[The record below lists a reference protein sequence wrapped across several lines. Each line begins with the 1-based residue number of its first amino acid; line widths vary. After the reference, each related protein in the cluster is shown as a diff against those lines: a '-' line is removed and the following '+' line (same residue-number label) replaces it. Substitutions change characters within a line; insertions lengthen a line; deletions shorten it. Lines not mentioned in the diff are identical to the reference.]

1 MTFSHPALWI
11 PEWPVPSGVRA
22 CVTLRGD
29 AGVSPPPFDRFNLG
43 AHGGDDPS
51 HVTANRAQLRA
62 IAGLPAEPRWLQQVH
77 GTAVVRLSSTKDPA
91 DIQREGPQAD
101 AAVTGDRGVVLAVLS
116 ADCLPVLFCSD
127 DGDRLAAA
135 HAGWRGLAAGVLEAT
150 LDAMEVPAEQLV
162 AWLGPA
168 AGPQAYEVG
177 DEVREAFL
185 AVDPGSA
192 EAFRPTRVGHWLCDL
207 YQIARLRLAA
217 RGVLRVFGGKA
228 CTISQPDLF
237 FSHRRDGRTG
247 RMASLIWRED

>member
-1 MTFSHPALWI
+1 MNPDHPALWV

-22 CVTLRGD
+22 CVTLRRD
-29 AGVSPPPFDRFNLG
+29 AGVSQSPFDTFNLG
-43 AHGGDDPS
+43 AHGGDAPA
-51 HVTANRAQLRA
+51 VVAANRAQLRA

-77 GTAVVRLSSTKDPA
+77 GTAVAHMAKADPPAAGMDEAVR
-91 DIQREGPQAD
+91 AD

-135 HAGWRGLAAGVLEAT
+135 HAGWRGLADGVLEAT
-150 LDAMEVPAEQLV
+150 LDAMAVPADQLV

-177 DEVREAFL
+177 DEVRAAFL
-185 AVDPGSA
+185 TADPGCA
-192 EAFRPTRVGHWLCDL
+192 EAFRPTRAGHWLCDL

-247 RMASLIWRED
+247 RMASLIWREE